1 MSTPLYDAVRKYADQ
16 EPFRFHM
23 PGHKGGPVPLMAEL
37 KWMTPIDLPELPP
50 TGNLY
55 EGGEPFASAQALW
68 AEEFA
73 FEYCQFLTGGSTQ
86 GIHTGLALC
95 CPPGSK
101 VLVDRNCHRAVFN
114 AMALLDLEDY
124 IAVKEK
130 CLTDYE
136 DRPAWSEKMLVNIAR
151 SGFFSSD
158 RTIAEY
164 NRDIWH
170 LDEPGR

>member
-1 MSTPLYDAVRKYADQ
+1 MPTPLYDAVKKYADQ

-37 KWMTPIDLPELPP
+37 KWMTPIDLTELPP

-68 AEEFA
+68 AKEFG

-95 CPPGSK
+95 CPPGRC
-101 VLVDRNCHRAVFN
+101 V
-114 AMALLDLEDY
+114 
-124 IAVKEK
+124 
-130 CLTDYE
+130 
-136 DRPAWSEKMLVNIAR
+136 
-151 SGFFSSD
+151 
-158 RTIAEY
+158 
-164 NRDIWH
+164 
-170 LDEPGR
+170 